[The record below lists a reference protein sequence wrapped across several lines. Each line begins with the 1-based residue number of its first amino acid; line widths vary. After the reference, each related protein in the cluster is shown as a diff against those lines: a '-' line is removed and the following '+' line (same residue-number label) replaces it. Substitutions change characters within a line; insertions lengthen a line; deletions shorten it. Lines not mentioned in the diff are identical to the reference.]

1 MTERVLLNKAAA
13 VFVSGLAFLASG
25 SLASA
30 VEAFSKDHPLKVTL
44 VVHGTLGDKSF
55 IDSAAAGLGRAGKDM
70 PVSVKIIEAGNDRGK
85 WQPAFADA
93 ADSDADVIIVGTY
106 EMQDFLSDLTPQY
119 PDKKFIIFDGKPDY
133 TTGKYAN
140 VLSIQYRTSTGGY
153 LAGYAAAKI
162 SKSGKLGEIL
172 GMEVPT
178 VVEFAVGFEQGA
190 KAANPKVT
198 VTRAVAGTFID
209 PAKGKDLALA
219 EINQGVDVVFPI
231 AGGTGIGALQAVRD
245 SGKLAVGV
253 DTDQAAVFEPTDP
266 KQAAVIFTSVEKKV
280 GQSLYTAL
288 QQTLSG
294 AAPFGKT
301 IVLGL
306 ADGAVGISKNQEYK
320 TVVSDDIR
328 KDVDGQEQKII
339 SGDTKVESVMK

>member
-1 MTERVLLNKAAA
+1 MARHPTLSRVALGALLMAT
-13 VFVSGLAFLASG
+13 AST
-25 SLASA
+25 ASMA
-30 VEAFSKDHPLKVTL
+30 DEVISKQHPLKVAL

-55 IDSAAAGLGRAGKDM
+55 IDSAAAGLARAAQDM

-106 EMQDFLSDLTPQY
+106 EMQGFLSDLTPQY
-119 PDKKFIIFDGKPDY
+119 SDKKFIIFDGKPDFA
-133 TTGKYAN
+133 TGKYKN
-140 VLSIQYRTSTGGY
+140 VLSIQYRTSSASF
-153 LAGYAAAKI
+153 LAGYAAAKA
-162 SKSGKLGEIL
+162 SKTGKLGEIL

-190 KAANPKVT
+190 KAANPKVDI
-198 VTRAVAGTFID
+198 TRAVAGTFID

-219 EINQGVDVVFPI
+219 QIAQGVDVVFPI

-245 SGKLAVGV
+245 ENKLAVGV
-253 DTDQAAVFEPTDP
+253 DTDQAAIFEPSDP
-266 KQAAVIFTSVEKKV
+266 QQAAVILTSVEKKV

-288 QQTLSG
+288 KQTLSG
-294 AAPFGKT
+294 TAAYGQP

-306 ADGAVGISKNQEYK
+306 ADGAVGISKNREY
-320 TVVSDDIR
+320 TEDL
-328 KDVDGQEQKII
+328 
-339 SGDTKVESVMK
+339 SGDVRRAVDDEEQGIIKVESVMK